1 MKRNLTLTL
10 GTLGLAACSLVATSV
25 LAEAG
30 SRWSRSGGGVGPY
43 GGTWS
48 SSGSG
53 QCSGGSCTSNQAL
66 VGPNGGVTTRSGAT
80 SCYGGTC
87 NHSATVT
94 GPNGG
99 TRTRNSTWTRY

>member
-1 MKRNLTLTL
+1 MHRNLTRTL
-10 GTLGLAACSLVATSV
+10 GVLALAGASLASAAT

-30 SRWSRSGGGVGPY
+30 WARSGGGTGPY
-43 GGTWS
+43 GRTWS

-53 QCSGGSCTSNQAL
+53 GCYGGSCSSHQAFT
-66 VGPNGGVTTRSGAT
+66 GPNGGTTTRSGAT
-80 SCYGGTC
+80 SCAGGTC

>member
-30 SRWSRSGGGVGPY
+30 SRWSRSGGGTGPY
-43 GGTWS
+43 GRTWS

-53 QCSGGSCTSNQAL
+53 QCSGGSCTSNQAF
-66 VGPNGGVTTRSGAT
+66 VGPTAASRRAQAPRAAAAARAITRDG
-80 SCYGGTC
+80 
-87 NHSATVT
+87 HR
-94 GPNGG
+94 PNGG
-99 TRTRNSTWTRY
+99 TRTRNATWTRY

>member
-1 MKRNLTLTL
+1 MKRNLTATVATL
-10 GTLGLAACSLVATSV
+10 ALAACSLAATSA

-30 SRWSRSGGGVGPY
+30 WMRSGGGTGPY
-43 GGTWS
+43 GRTWS

-53 QCSGGSCTSNQAL
+53 GCYGGSCASNQAF

-80 SCYGGTC
+80 SCAGGTC
-87 NHSATVT
+87 NHSATVN

>member
-1 MKRNLTLTL
+1 MKGNLTPVLAVAA
-10 GTLGLAACSLVATSV
+10 LAAFALTATP
-25 LAEAG
+25 AFAG
-30 SRWSRSGGGVGPY
+30 GGWSRSGGGVGPY
-43 GGTWS
+43 GRTWS

-53 QCSGGSCTSNQAL
+53 HCSGGSCTSNQAF
-66 VGPNGGVTTRSGAT
+66 VGPNGGVTSRSGAT